1 MGLDCSH
8 NAFHGAYGAFNRLRQ
23 EVCRAMGGSF
33 PPHWKYNESG
43 DIEIDDGG
51 LATRNTE
58 LEDGFWYSGDGYDEE
73 SHPGLYEF
81 LKHSDCD
88 GEISPEM
95 CAKVADEL
103 EAILPKVES
112 LNSKAYG
119 HIAASG
125 GYSST
130 LKQFIAGC
138 RAAALAGEP
147 LKFY

>member
-1 MGLDCSH
+1 
-8 NAFHGAYGAFNRLRQ
+8 
-23 EVCRAMGGSF
+23 MGGSF